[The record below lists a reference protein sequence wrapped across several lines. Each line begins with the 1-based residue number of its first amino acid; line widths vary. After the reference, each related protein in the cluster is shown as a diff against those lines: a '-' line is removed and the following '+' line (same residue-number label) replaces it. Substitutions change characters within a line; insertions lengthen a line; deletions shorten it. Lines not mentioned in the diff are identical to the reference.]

1 MSTLKQRTAAT
12 KTYESLGGD
21 KKTKTIG
28 EILREC
34 NYSIKT
40 SENPAMITKSEG
52 YKTELEKLL
61 KENKIDKNSR
71 LKRMAEILYDKDK
84 RSSIAANGEIS
95 KMLGD
100 YAPVKQE
107 IDDLRD
113 KREELVKPE

>member
-1 MSTLKQRTAAT
+1 
-12 KTYESLGGD
+12 
-21 KKTKTIG
+21 
-28 EILREC
+28 
-34 NYSIKT
+34 
-40 SENPAMITKSEG
+40 
-52 YKTELEKLL
+52 
-61 KENKIDKNSR
+61 
-71 LKRMAEILYDKDK
+71 MAEILYDKDK

>member
-1 MSTLKQRTAAT
+1 MATFRQKTAAA
-12 KTYESLGGD
+12 KTFEALGNNRA
-21 KKTKTIG
+21 KTLG
-28 EILREC
+28 EILRESD
-34 NYSIKT
+34 YSVGVSLSPKIVT
-40 SENPAMITKSEG
+40 ETKG

-61 KENKIDKNSR
+61 KEYKIDKNSR